1 MGMLHQIEK
10 WSATHHPRW
19 LVLPRVALGIFLIVK
34 GISFISNTA
43 NLESLL
49 AENNLAVGGSFL
61 PLLITTLHLLCGFL
75 IIIGLLTRWAALIM
89 IPILLG
95 AVIFINAPRGVFTAE
110 SEFGFSLAVL
120 LMLIFFFI
128 EGGGP
133 LSLDD
138 YFKKN
143 PK

>member
-1 MGMLHQIEK
+1 MGILHNLEK
-10 WSATHHPRW
+10 WSASHHPRW
-19 LVLPRVALGIFLIVK
+19 LVLLRVALGICLFLK
-34 GISFISNTA
+34 GISFLSDTVS
-43 NLESLL
+43 LE
-49 AENNLAVGGSFL
+49 A
-61 PLLITTLHLLCGFL
+61 LLIETNMTVTGPALPIIITWLHLLCGFL
-75 IIIGLLTRWAALIM
+75 ITIGLFTRWTAMLM
-89 IPILLG
+89 IPILTG
-95 AVIFINAPRGVFTAE
+95 AVFFVNTQRGIFAAE
-110 SEFGFSLAVL
+110 SEFGFSLIVL